1 MASQPSDTELA
12 TTRGARLRNFL
23 AAAVEFL
30 AAAVEPLLFLITA
43 AVATGVGTCFIADP
57 HAVHINA
64 KGPWLYA
71 LGILIAFTAYGALT
85 SLTDALLYRG
95 DDTDQQ

>member
-12 TTRGARLRNFL
+12 TTRGARLRT
-23 AAAVEFL
+23 FL

-43 AVATGVGTCFIADP
+43 AVATAVGTSFIADP
-57 HAVHINA
+57 YAVHINA

-95 DDTDQQ
+95 DNTDQQ